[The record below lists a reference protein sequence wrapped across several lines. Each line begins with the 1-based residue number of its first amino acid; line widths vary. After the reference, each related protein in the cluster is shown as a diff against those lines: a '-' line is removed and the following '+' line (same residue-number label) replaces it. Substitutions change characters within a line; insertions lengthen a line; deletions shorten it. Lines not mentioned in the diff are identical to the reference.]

1 MGRKIKGFSIIL
13 MSVIIAGIITGILT
27 RVIDL
32 PMKVDHILSRFLDPR
47 FGGTTNLSY
56 EIGSNG
62 ESIHESYFTLPVDTP
77 FDVSV
82 ELIQADVMIEK
93 SKNGELG
100 VKISTDRPEHY
111 RMDRTDRE
119 LVIKEKKQ
127 PFIWPFG
134 DMKEKKAK
142 ITIQVPGDTVDFDLE
157 TVNGNVCL
165 EADGRDLN
173 VEVVNGQISVT
184 RSTFK
189 EGELELVNGHIFVN
203 KSEFLTSLDLE
214 AVNGALKVN
223 QVDSDEFSFE
233 TVNGEFQLSD
243 LDGGRLS
250 AETVN
255 GDFTGENL
263 YLKHL
268 EVEQLTGKFTL
279 INENLD
285 YQVQSLTRSKT
296 SSQDKIEAN
305 ILNIYSE

>member
-1 MGRKIKGFSIIL
+1 
-13 MSVIIAGIITGILT
+13 
-27 RVIDL
+27 
-32 PMKVDHILSRFLDPR
+32 MKVDHILSRFLDPR

-142 ITIQVPGDTVDFDLE
+142 ITIQ
-157 TVNGNVCL
+157 
-165 EADGRDLN
+165 
-173 VEVVNGQISVT
+173 ISVT

-285 YQVQSLTRSKT
+285 YQIQSLTRSKT
-296 SSQDKIEAN
+296 SSQDKI
-305 ILNIYSE
+305 

>member
-157 TVNGNVCL
+157 TVN
-165 EADGRDLN
+165 
-173 VEVVNGQISVT
+173 
-184 RSTFK
+184 
-189 EGELELVNGHIFVN
+189 
-203 KSEFLTSLDLE
+203 
-214 AVNGALKVN
+214 
-223 QVDSDEFSFE
+223 
-233 TVNGEFQLSD
+233 
-243 LDGGRLS
+243 
-250 AETVN
+250 
-255 GDFTGENL
+255 
-263 YLKHL
+263 
-268 EVEQLTGKFTL
+268 
-279 INENLD
+279 
-285 YQVQSLTRSKT
+285 
-296 SSQDKIEAN
+296 
-305 ILNIYSE
+305 